1 MVITFAALNADS
13 SSEQTCNEWKSV
25 CSSWK
30 WRYCIN
36 SQIPAVVVNTRILF
50 ISCVVDVISWVD
62 GQVLLECGYRHDNRF
77 GARDVVDCL
86 DMDCQPVIDE
96 SNDESDQIDL

>member
-1 MVITFAALNADS
+1 MEVAFSALNADS

-36 SQIPAVVVNTRILF
+36 SRIPAVVVNTRVLF
-50 ISCVVDVISWVD
+50 ILCVVDVISCID
-62 GQVLLECGYRHDNRF
+62 GHVLLGCGYRYDNRV

-86 DMDCQPVIDE
+86 DLVCQPVIDE
-96 SNDESDQIDL
+96 FNDESEQIDL